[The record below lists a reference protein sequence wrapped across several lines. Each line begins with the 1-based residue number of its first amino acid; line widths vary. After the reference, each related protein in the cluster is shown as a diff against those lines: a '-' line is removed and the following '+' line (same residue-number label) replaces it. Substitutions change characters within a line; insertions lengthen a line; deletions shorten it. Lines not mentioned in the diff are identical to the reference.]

1 MSTYQSVFKRYEKKY
16 MLNEEQYRHLLKRAA
31 GKVKEDKFKQS
42 RINTIYFDTPDYH
55 LISAS
60 LEKPLYKEKLR
71 LRSYGT
77 PHGHDQVFVELKKKF
92 QGVVYKRRTVMSLE
106 EAVEYLYHRKPAR
119 NASQITQEIDWFLK
133 FYGEIGPAMYISYE
147 RLALSG
153 IEDPG
158 LRITFDQDI
167 LWRQDELDL
176 SMAPWGR
183 SLLAP
188 GQRLMEIKIA
198 GAMPLWLAHIL
209 DELAIYPSS
218 FSKYGKAYLTSSAGQ
233 ILNKGG
239 KIIA

>member
-16 MLNEEQYRHLLKRAA
+16 ILNEEQYRHLLQKAA

-42 RINTIYFDTPDYH
+42 MINTIYFDTPDYH

-71 LRSYGT
+71 LRSYGI
-77 PHGHDQVFVELKKKF
+77 PYGRDQVFVELKKKF
-92 QGVVYKRRTVMSLE
+92 QGVVYKRRTVMPLD
-106 EAVEYLYHRKPAR
+106 EAVDYLYHRKPAR
-119 NASQITQEIDWFLK
+119 STSQITKEIDWFLK
-133 FYGEIGPAMYISYE
+133 FYGEIGPAMYISYD

-153 IEDPG
+153 VENLG
-158 LRITFDQDI
+158 LRMTFDQDI
-167 LWRQDELDL
+167 LWRQEQLDL
-176 SMAPWGR
+176 SRGPWGR
-183 SLLAP
+183 PLLAP

-218 FSKYGKAYLTSSAGQ
+218 FSKYGKAYLNSSAGQ
-233 ILNKGG
+233 ILSKGG